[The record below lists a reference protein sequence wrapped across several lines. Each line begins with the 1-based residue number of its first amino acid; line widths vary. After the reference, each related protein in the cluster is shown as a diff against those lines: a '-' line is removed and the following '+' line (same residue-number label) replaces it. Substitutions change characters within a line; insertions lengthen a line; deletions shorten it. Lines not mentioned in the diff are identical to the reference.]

1 MKKLFLLLSAM
12 LMTIGLNAQIVTTS
26 PSPLQENSANVVL
39 TYHAD
44 QGTGGLKGLPASEAV
59 YAHIGVI
66 TNKSTSGSDW
76 KYAPTWL
83 DNSAKYRC
91 TYVAPNTY
99 TLTIGDIRTYFGMTD
114 ATEHVKQ
121 IAIVFRNS
129 TGTKEGKATGGN
141 DIFVDVLEEGFNM
154 SLVSSADGDV
164 LSSATNTVTF
174 TVGTTQTAKIEL
186 FINSTTTPV
195 KTVASGTSLSY
206 THTFAVGFY
215 TITARATAGSEVIE
229 KSMTLLYP
237 SASTA
242 ATYPGG
248 VPKMGAVTNSDGS
261 VTFCIAAPNKTNALL
276 IGSWDD
282 YKAKT
287 TSVMN
292 YQDYQGN
299 RYFWKTVTGLANNT
313 DYIYYYMVDQSIKV
327 GDPYARLVL
336 DPWNDQWI
344 PASCNDQII
353 PYPKDKVTGNVMLA
367 VFNKNQDNYN
377 WKVTNFQI
385 PDKND
390 LIIYELLLRDFTGT
404 EGKAEGNGSLKLAK
418 TKIEYLRALG
428 INAVELMPI
437 QEFSGNNSWG
447 YNPNFY
453 FAPDKEYGT
462 PTEYREFIDLCHQN
476 GIAVILDVVLNQSDG
491 LHPWYQ
497 LYGGVK
503 NNPFYNEVAPH
514 DYSVLNDWSQD
525 NPLVDQQW
533 KDMLQF
539 WLTKYNVD
547 GFRFDL
553 VKGLGDNNS
562 YGSGTE
568 AYNQSRINRMKKLHG
583 YMKAVKPAA
592 IFINEDLATANE
604 ENQLAAD
611 GQLCW
616 ANVNWNANE
625 YAVGNKVDLTKF
637 NATSDGGRS
646 FASTVSY
653 AESHD
658 EQRNSYCQTTCSNT
672 TIKNSLAIRMRRLG
686 SLAAQMILNPGS
698 HMIFQFGELGAD
710 ESEKTSTGNNVD
722 PKKVIWNYYND
733 TNRKGLYKSYSELN
747 WFRRLNPDLFSQS
760 ATFNNY
766 CHNGSWEGGRTIYA
780 YSGNKEMILVV
791 NPLVPTS
798 SKVLTVNFKSTTKSD
813 YQIIS
818 YSTGISSPSFTP
830 GTGQVSLPGNSYVL
844 IANKYC
850 AGVDEVYNDDEQ
862 KVSVIGKDG
871 QIAIVG
877 DYNRA
882 EVYNLAGQRMGSLNV
897 PAGIYIVV
905 VDGKA
910 SKVLVK

>member
-1 MKKLFLLLSAM
+1 MKKLFLILNAM
-12 LMTIGLNAQIVTTS
+12 LLTIGINAQIVTTS
-26 PSPLQENSANVVL
+26 PTPLQENSANVVL
-39 TYHAD
+39 TFHAE
-44 QGTGGLKGLPASEAV
+44 QGTGGLKGLSPSEAV

-83 DNSAKYRC
+83 DNSSKYKC
-91 TYVAPNTY
+91 TYVAANTY
-99 TLTIGDIRTYFGMTD
+99 TLTIGDIRTYFGITD

-121 IAIVFRNS
+121 IAVVFRNS
-129 TGTKEGKATGGN
+129 TGTKEGKATGGL
-141 DIFVDVLEEGFNM
+141 DIFVDVLEDGFNM
-154 SLVSSADGDV
+154 SFVSDADGDI
-164 LSSATNTVTF
+164 LSSSTNTVNF
-174 TVGTTQTAKIEL
+174 TVGTTQAAKIEL
-186 FINSTTTPV
+186 FINNTTTPV
-195 KTVASGTSLSY
+195 KTVASGTTLTYS
-206 THTFAVGFY
+206 HTFAVGFH
-215 TITARATAGSEVIE
+215 TITARATSGSDVIE
-229 KSMTLLYP
+229 KVMTLLYP

-248 VPKMGAVTNSDGS
+248 VPKMGPVVNSDGS
-261 VTFCIAAPNKTNALL
+261 VTFCLAAPKKTNALI

-299 RYFWKTVTGLANNT
+299 RYFWKTVSGLENNK
-313 DYIYYYMVDQSIKV
+313 DYVYYFVVDQSIKV

-344 PASCNDQII
+344 PAANNNSII
-353 PYPKDKVTGNVMLA
+353 PYPRDKVTGNVMLC

-385 PDKND
+385 PNKND

-404 EGKAEGNGSLKLAK
+404 EGKAEGNGSLALAMEK
-418 TKIEYLRALG
+418 VEYLRELG
-428 INAVELMPI
+428 VNAVELMPI

-462 PTEYREFIDLCHQN
+462 PAQYRAFIDLCHQN

-497 LYGGVK
+497 LYGGVQ
-503 NNPFYNEVAPH
+503 NNPFYNAVAPH
-514 DYSVLNDWSQD
+514 DYSVLNDWNQD
-525 NPLVDQQW
+525 NALVDQQW

-583 YMKAVKPAA
+583 YMTAVKPGC
-592 IFINEDLATANE
+592 IFINENLASASE
-604 ENQLAAD
+604 ENQMAND
-611 GQLCW
+611 GELCW
-616 ANVNWNANE
+616 ANVNYNSNE
-625 YAVGNKVDLTKF
+625 YAVGNQSDLRRF
-637 NATSDGGRS
+637 NATNDSRN

-658 EQRNSYCQTTCSNT
+658 EQRNAYCMTTCTNT
-672 TIKNSLAIRMRRLG
+672 YIKSSHQVRMRRLS
-686 SLAAQMILNPGS
+686 SLAAQMILNPGA
-698 HMIFQFGELGAD
+698 HMIFQFGELGD
-710 ESEKTSTGNNVD
+710 EQSEKTSSGNNVD
-722 PKKVIWNYYND
+722 PKIVKWNNFSD
-733 TNRKGLYKSYSELN
+733 TYRKALYKCYSEIN
-747 WFRRLNPDLFSQS
+747 WFRRSNADLFSQS
-760 ATFNNY
+760 ASFTNNCDY
-766 CHNGSWEGGRTIYA
+766 NSWSGGRTIYA
-780 YSGNKEMILVV
+780 YSGNKEMVLVV
-791 NPLVPTS
+791 NPLPATS
-798 SKVLTVNFKSTTKSD
+798 SKMINATFKSSNKSD
-813 YQIIS
+813 YHVVSCSQGVS
-818 YSTGISSPSFTP
+818 STAFSPS
-830 GTGQVSLPGNSYVL
+830 TGQVQLPGNSYIL
-844 IANKYC
+844 IANNNC
-850 AGVDEVYNDDEQ
+850 AGVEGVVSDARNN
-862 KVSVIGKDG
+862 VSVFGG
-871 QIAIVG
+871 NGEIVVFG
-877 DYNRA
+877 DYKNA
-882 EVYNLAGQRMGSLNV
+882 AVYNLSGQRMSMNNLRS
-897 PAGIYIVV
+897 GIYVVV

-910 SKVLVK
+910 TKVLVK